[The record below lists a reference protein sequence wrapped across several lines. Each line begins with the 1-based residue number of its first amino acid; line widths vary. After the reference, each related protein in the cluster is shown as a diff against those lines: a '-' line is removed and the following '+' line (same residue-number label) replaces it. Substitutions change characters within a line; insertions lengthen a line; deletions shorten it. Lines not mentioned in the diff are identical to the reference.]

1 MQKGTIMKKD
11 NKSIRFNFR
20 LAENEFK
27 FIEAQ
32 ASLCDISVSEYIRR
46 CSLNEEKIVIVDPE
60 RSIASSLGKIYSA
73 LSNHDE
79 LTFEDKKEIYRG
91 LSGVVDTLHK
101 VIEELK

>member
-1 MQKGTIMKKD
+1 MKKD

-46 CSLNEEKIVIVDPE
+46 CSLNKEKIVIVDPE

-79 LTFEDKKEIYRG
+79 LTFEDKKEIYSG
-91 LSGVVDTLHK
+91 LSGVVDTLNK

>member
-46 CSLNEEKIVIVDPE
+46 CSLNKEKIVIVDPE

-79 LTFEDKKEIYRG
+79 LTFEDKKEIYSG
-91 LSGVVDTLHK
+91 LSGVVDTLNK

>member
-1 MQKGTIMKKD
+1 MKKD

-60 RSIASSLGKIYSA
+60 RSIVSSLGKIYSV
-73 LSNHDE
+73 LSERDE
-79 LTFEDKKEIYRG
+79 LTVEDKMAICSG

-101 VIEELK
+101 VIEDLQ

>member
-1 MQKGTIMKKD
+1 MKKD

-27 FIEAQ
+27 FIEAR

-46 CSLNEEKIVIVDPE
+46 CSLSEEKIVIVDSE

-79 LTFEDKKEIYRG
+79 LTFEDKKEIYSG
-91 LSGVVDTLHK
+91 LSGVVDTLNK

>member
-1 MQKGTIMKKD
+1 MKKD

-73 LSNHDE
+73 LSNQE
-79 LTFEDKKEIYRG
+79 LTFEDKKEIYSG
-91 LSGVVDTLHK
+91 LSEVVDTLNK

>member
-1 MQKGTIMKKD
+1 MKKD

-46 CSLNEEKIVIVDPE
+46 CSLNEEKIVIVDPDQL
-60 RSIASSLGKIYSA
+60 IASSLGKIYSV

-79 LTFEDKKEIYRG
+79 LTVEDKMAICSG
-91 LSGVVDTLHK
+91 LSGVVDALHK
-101 VIEELK
+101 VIEELR